1 MPPEEDSCRTT
12 SKHRTGL
19 LDLLRKLKKK
29 EIDGDAEDDLL
40 MDMEKMILLQDGIL
54 EQKVQLSRSL
64 QVLIL
69 LEHSSF
75 RIKQKTMI

>member
-1 MPPEEDSCRTT
+1 MPPEEDSCKMT

>member
-19 LDLLRKLKKK
+19 LNLLRKLKKK
-29 EIDGDAEDDLL
+29 EIDGDGEDDLL

-54 EQKVQLSRSL
+54 EQRVQLSRSL

>member
-1 MPPEEDSCRTT
+1 
-12 SKHRTGL
+12 
-19 LDLLRKLKKK
+19 
-29 EIDGDAEDDLL
+29 